1 VRAKTAGD
9 ALSDDEDEAVDSE
22 DEAGDVGGAFG
33 RSNRRKRQG
42 GVSSRT
48 GKISMGSSN
57 ARTTA
62 RQRGKQ
68 TIVSGYSNSLVDA
81 NARLGAGSNG
91 SSGPR
96 KKRSFFTTSHL
107 PPIMPLGVNIQ
118 NGVNGAEEWSAQV
131 NSQRQGIRYQGIGGR
146 ENRGIQF
153 TVQNREPNERCLG
166 GGCEGI
172 VSGSDRG

>member
-118 NGVNGAEEWSAQV
+118 NGVNGAEAVNGQPKSTANGKASA
-131 NSQRQGIRYQGIGGR
+131 IRASAAVRIGESSSR
-146 ENRGIQF
+146 SRI
-153 TVQNREPNERCLG
+153 
-166 GGCEGI
+166 
-172 VSGSDRG
+172 GSPMSVA